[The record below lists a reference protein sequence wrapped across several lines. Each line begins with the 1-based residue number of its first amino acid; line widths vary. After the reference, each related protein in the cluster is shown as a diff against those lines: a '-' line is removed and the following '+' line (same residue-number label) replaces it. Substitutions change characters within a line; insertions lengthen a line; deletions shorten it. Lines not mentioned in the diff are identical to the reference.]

1 MDVASS
7 SATTLASDVRA
18 CDGHFDSAIVL
29 SKMLWR
35 AYEEFKILRIRF
47 WASGVADKLIPKG
60 SGSGFPS
67 DVHGP

>member
-18 CDGHFDSAIVL
+18 CDYHFDSAIVL

-35 AYEEFKILRIRF
+35 GRTRSKKY
-47 WASGVADKLIPKG
+47 
-60 SGSGFPS
+60 
-67 DVHGP
+67 